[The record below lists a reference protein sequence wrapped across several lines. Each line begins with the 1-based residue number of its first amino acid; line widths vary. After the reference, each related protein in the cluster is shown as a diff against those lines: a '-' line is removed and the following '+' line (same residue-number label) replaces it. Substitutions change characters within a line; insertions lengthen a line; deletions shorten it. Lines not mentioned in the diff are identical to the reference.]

1 MKMGMD
7 STCVILLVLLSF
19 TFGQKPLIPCDDILE
34 ENTRLKAENA
44 WLKDVIRDNITQ
56 LTQMIQ
62 TNSQNI
68 QDNADNL
75 GIVEMNVAANDGNIV
90 STNRRIDENKAYIN
104 ENKANIIEL
113 TDNINENTANIDQHT
128 ISINENT
135 AHIVDITNNINTFNL
150 APVGTIIAWT
160 PKPNKD
166 SNESKDLPDG
176 WQECDGAEIVDGI
189 WKGQKTPNIN
199 GEGRFLRGAGDKI
212 NVLGTEE
219 DQVRLYYYH

>member
-1 MKMGMD
+1 MKMGKD
-7 STCVILLVLLSF
+7 STCAVLLLLFSF

-34 ENTRLKAENA
+34 ENERLKAENE

-56 LTQMIQ
+56 LTEMIQ
-62 TNSQNI
+62 GNSQNI

-75 GIVEMNVAANDGNIV
+75 GIVEMHVTANDGNIV
-90 STNRRIDENKAYIN
+90 LTNRRIDENKAYIN

-113 TDNINENTANIDQHT
+113 TDDINENTANIDQHT
-128 ISINENT
+128 ISIDENT
-135 AHIVDITNNINTFNL
+135 AHIVDITDNINTFNL
-150 APVGTIIAWT
+150 APVGTILAWT

-199 GEGRFLRGAGDKI
+199 GEERFLRGAGDKI
-212 NVLGTEE
+212 NVLDTEE
-219 DQVRLYYYH
+219 DQVRLYCHH

>member
-1 MKMGMD
+1 MGMD
-7 STCVILLVLLSF
+7 STCVILLVLVSF

-104 ENKANIIEL
+104 ENKANIINL
-113 TDNINENTANIDQHT
+113 TDDTNENTANIIQHT

-135 AHIVDITNNINTFNL
+135 AHIADITTNINSFNL

-166 SNESKDLPDG
+166 SNESQDLPDG

-219 DQVRLYYYH
+219 DQVRLYYFH